1 MTTSKK
7 TPTAKAQT
15 KEQKLAAIKALRST
29 PPVVSTGMVHAA
41 PTKKELTAKAAPAST
56 AAPAKASVKAAVTA
70 KAAPSAAEK
79 APAAP
84 KASPPAG
91 PAPHT
96 KYNGMSKAEK
106 DALRVKLL
114 VSENPKKAG
123 SATHDRFEL
132 YKNGVLV
139 GELKA
144 KGVTGEDLR
153 WDIDH
158 NFITLQ

>member
-1 MTTSKK
+1 MATSKK
-7 TPTAKAQT
+7 TPIVKTQSKA
-15 KEQKLAAIKALRST
+15 EKLAAIKALAAPAT
-29 PPVVSTGMVHAA
+29 VVSTGMVHA
-41 PTKKELTAKAAPAST
+41 PKKELAAKSPAAPAPVV
-56 AAPAKASVKAAVTA
+56 APAKGAGKAPVKA
-70 KAAPSAAEK
+70 KAGPSAAEK

-84 KASPPAG
+84 KAAKPAG

-96 KYNGMSKAEK
+96 KYNGMSKVEK
-106 DALRVKLL
+106 DALRIKLL
-114 VSENPKKAG
+114 VTTNPKKPG

-158 NFITLQ
+158 NFIALQ